1 MGNLVWDLLG
11 GLFGAS
17 VWVPSK
23 AMSPNVLRKFS
34 AAGFRNIFHFKVK
47 L

>member
-17 VWVPSK
+17 VWVASK
-23 AMSPNVLRKFS
+23 AMSPNVLCKFS
-34 AAGFRNIFHFKVK
+34 AAGFRNIFNFKVK